1 MKKIIVA
8 GGSGFLGEF
17 LLKNFK
23 KKYDTVSLSKS
34 KSINAKENYICNFL
48 VKNQLI
54 NCLKKIKKKY
64 VKLDCFIFVIG
75 SSKKNNDD
83 LELKIKTNLIT
94 FKNLLDSYC
103 RIFNFNPI
111 KIIVISSIVTE
122 KIILDAPL
130 EYTVSKAALKSYA
143 LCKAK
148 ELASKKIN
156 INIISPGNILIEG
169 NNWSK
174 RLKKN
179 KKNTMKY
186 IKNNVPINNF
196 VDGSIIF
203 NTCEMLINDKD
214 NFYTGNNFIL
224 DGGQSL

>member
-23 KKYDTVSLSKS
+23 KKYNTISLSKS

-48 VKNQLI
+48 KKNQLI

-64 VKLDCFIFVIG
+64 IKLDCFIFVIG

-111 KIIVISSIVTE
+111 KIVVISSIVTE

-186 IKNNVPINNF
+186 IKKNVPINNF

-203 NTCEMLINDKD
+203 DTCEMLINDKD